1 MIVNGFKIDQE
12 VIDFAK
18 YTVNKYWVYGFEGYE
33 LANKLEDFGVPVHNG
48 KHGHEFEF
56 IASRAADRL
65 LRKWKK
71 EGFVF
76 YCKLERKWLIRA

>member
-1 MIVNGFKIDQE
+1 MIVQGVKIDQE

-18 YTVNKYWVYGFEGYE
+18 YTVGKYWLYGFEACE
-33 LANKLEDFGVPVHNG
+33 LTSKLEDFGVPSNNG
-48 KHGHEFEF
+48 KSGHEFEF
-56 IASRAADRL
+56 VASRVTGNL

-76 YCKLERKWLIRA
+76 YCKIERRWLLTA